1 MRIYEMLDTAE
12 RAKERVVKLEHELK
26 WVQIQNEEHEL
37 EGLNKELQ
45 KRVDTL
51 DKATKEVESYGTKQQ
66 TMLQLIE

>member
-12 RAKERVVKLEHELK
+12 RAKERVLKLEKELK
-26 WVQIQNEEHEL
+26 WVKIQSEEHEI
-37 EGLNKELQ
+37 EDINKELQ

-51 DKATKEVESYGTKQQ
+51 KKATSEVESYGAKQQ